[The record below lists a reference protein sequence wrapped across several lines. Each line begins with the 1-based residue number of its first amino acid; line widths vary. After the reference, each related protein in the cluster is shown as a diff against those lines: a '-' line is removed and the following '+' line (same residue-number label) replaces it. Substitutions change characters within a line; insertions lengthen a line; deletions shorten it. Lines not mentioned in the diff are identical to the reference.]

1 MGSARTPRISL
12 ALNPGYLLRSA
23 LLADVREAMMRKS
36 VPALNPDAYVR
47 ALDGWQRDCVEMLR
61 KAVRKAAGFDEVIK
75 WGHLVYL
82 TNGPALLIR
91 AEDARVLLGFWRGK
105 RMTTIESRLKG
116 GGKYELRTLE
126 IREETAVSP
135 AVVSR
140 LAREAARLNHT
151 VGNPTKDAAAV
162 KTKASAR
169 RRPASRRR
177 IAKASKARSR
187 RSSSR

>member
-1 MGSARTPRISL
+1 M
-12 ALNPGYLLRSA
+12 
-23 LLADVREAMMRKS
+23 VMKKS
-36 VPALNPDAYVR
+36 VAAPNPDAYVR
-47 ALDGWQRDCVEMLR
+47 ALGGWRHDCVHMLR
-61 KAVRKAAGFDEVIK
+61 SAVRKAADFEEVIK

-91 AEDARVLLGFWRGK
+91 AEAARVLLGFWRGK
-105 RMTTIESRLKG
+105 RLTAIEPRLKG

-151 VGNPTKDAAAV
+151 VGNPTK
-162 KTKASAR
+162 KTAEDHPKESTQG
-169 RRPASRRR
+169 RPTSRRR
-177 IAKASKARSR
+177 GAKARNAT
-187 RSSSR
+187 

>member
-1 MGSARTPRISL
+1 
-12 ALNPGYLLRSA
+12 
-23 LLADVREAMMRKS
+23 MMKKS
-36 VPALNPDAYVR
+36 VPAPNPDAYVR
-47 ALDGWQRDCVEMLR
+47 ALDGWRRECVEMLR
-61 KAVRKAAGFDEVIK
+61 NAVRKAADFDEVIK

-91 AEDARVLLGFWRGK
+91 AEETRVLLGFWRGK
-105 RMTTIESRLKG
+105 RLTTIEPRLKG

-151 VGNPTKDAAAV
+151 VGNPTKDTAAEDG
-162 KTKASAR
+162 KKAGAQ
-169 RRPASRRR
+169 
-177 IAKASKARSR
+177 R
-187 RSSSR
+187 RSTSRKRVGKGSKRC

>member
-1 MGSARTPRISL
+1 MRARDYGDSVSCQGNSP
-12 ALNPGYLLRSA
+12 A

-36 VPALNPDAYVR
+36 VPAPNPDAYVR
-47 ALDGWQRDCVEMLR
+47 ALDGWRRDCVDILR
-61 KAVRKAAGFDEVIK
+61 SAVRKAADFDEVIK

-91 AEDARVLLGFWRGK
+91 AEEARVLLGFWRGK
-105 RMTTIESRLKG
+105 RLTTIEPRLKG

-126 IREETAVSP
+126 IREGTAVRP

-151 VGNPTKDAAAV
+151 VGNPTK
-162 KTKASAR
+162 KTAEDHPKESTQG
-169 RRPASRRR
+169 RPTSRQRV
-177 IAKASKARSR
+177 AKAFKARSR
-187 RSSSR
+187 RSSS

>member
-1 MGSARTPRISL
+1 
-12 ALNPGYLLRSA
+12 
-23 LLADVREAMMRKS
+23 MRKR
-36 VPALNPDAYVR
+36 VPAPNPDAYVR
-47 ALDGWQRDCVEMLR
+47 ALDGWRRDCVEMLR
-61 KAVRKAAGFDEVIK
+61 NAVRKAADFEEVIK

-91 AEDARVLLGFWRGK
+91 AEAARVLLGFWRGK
-105 RMTTIESRLKG
+105 RMTTIEPRLKG

-151 VGNPTKDAAAV
+151 VGNPTKKAAADH
-162 KTKASAR
+162 TKASAQ
-169 RRPASRRR
+169 RRPTSRRR
-177 IAKASKARSR
+177 VGKASKVGSR
-187 RSSSR
+187 RSSS